1 MNIKLTE
8 NAKERFNE
16 LDANNVRI
24 YIQSYSWCGVSLGVL
39 PDIERDN
46 DEKIA
51 VDELTFLVEK
61 GLLEIVKGDI
71 KVDYTNSGLRR
82 GFKVYQ

>member
-1 MNIKLTE
+1 M
-8 NAKERFNE
+8 
-16 LDANNVRI
+16 
-24 YIQSYSWCGVSLGVL
+24 SLGVL

-51 VDELTFLVEK
+51 VDDLTFLVEK

>member
-1 MNIKLTE
+1 M
-8 NAKERFNE
+8 
-16 LDANNVRI
+16 
-24 YIQSYSWCGVSLGVL
+24 SLGVL

-71 KVDYTNSGLRR
+71 KVDFIKSGLRR